1 VDYLILHD
9 WMVKDILSHSLM
21 IILYLYISISYL
33 IRLKHLMLL
42 RYFYLLF
49 DKVET
54 LNAFKIYKVEVEKQ
68 KGKYYKV
75 I

>member
-1 VDYLILHD
+1 
-9 WMVKDILSHSLM
+9 MVKDILSHSLM